1 MAAIIEVKFYNTF
14 LLKKTVNSAS
24 QPIWDGSR
32 GIPVSL
38 GGYPREGVVNA
49 DDNWSIEE
57 SRIRGG
63 YNNTNVDYGVKAFLV
78 EDFPAASI
86 RSNSLIY
93 SGIFNSRTGINNTNV
108 FSVGEDITKSADPSN
123 GSIQKLY
130 AEDTNLII
138 FQESKVSRALI
149 DKDAI
154 YSAEGGGSITNVN
167 TTIGTIMP
175 YAGKFGISTDPGSF
189 AAYGYRKYFSDKNNN
204 AVLRLSMD
212 GITEISNYGMRDY
225 FRDELNKIDDNNGDQ
240 GSIVGGWDVHNKQY
254 VLSTKKVN
262 TTEFNTLCFDEDVL
276 GWTSFFTYNP
286 EQIISLR
293 NKLYTVGI
301 NTSGTVKGIWA
312 HYDETS
318 PRGSFYGTTTKSSI
332 TFVFNPKVSMSKVF
346 QTVNYEG
353 SNGWQVDSFISDATG
368 LDLYGTVYEST
379 NDKTLNVFSYVQGE
393 YVLTEGSGVSLSSA
407 ISNTVSLNT
416 ATFSGLATVGSSING
431 VGVNSG
437 TKVVSY
443 NSVTGLLVTSININI
458 ALGTLLTFN
467 NVVARSDYVTVLGTS
482 TPPLN
487 RYYAGFDRK
496 ENKYFANLVNNSEA
510 TQGEILWGI
519 AMSGIKGYFATV
531 TVSTDSVTDVGGPKD
546 LFAVSSNFVESSY

>member
-14 LLKKTVNSAS
+14 LLKKTVNSAN

-38 GGYPREGVVNA
+38 GGYPREGVANA

-189 AAYGYRKYFSDKNNN
+189 ATYGYRKYFSDKNNN

-286 EQIISLR
+286 EQILSLR
-293 NKLYTVGI
+293 NKLYTVGT
-301 NTSGTVKGIWA
+301 NADETVRGIWA
-312 HYDETS
+312 HYDDTS

-332 TFVFNPKVSMSKVF
+332 TFVFNPRVSMSKVF

-353 SNGWQVDSFISDATG
+353 SNGWQVDNFISDATG
-368 LDLYGTVYEST
+368 LDLYGTVYKST
-379 NDKTLNVFSYVQGE
+379 NDKTLNVFSYVQGA
-393 YVLTEGSGVSLSSA
+393 YDDAGAVYPAVLTPP
-407 ISNTVSLNT
+407 
-416 ATFSGLATVGSSING
+416 IN
-431 VGVNSG
+431 
-437 TKVVSY
+437 
-443 NSVTGLLVTSININI
+443 
-458 ALGTLLTFN
+458 
-467 NVVARSDYVTVLGTS
+467 R
-482 TPPLN
+482 
-487 RYYAGFDRK
+487 AGFDRK

-546 LFAVSSNFVESSY
+546 LFAVSSNYVESSY